1 MTWNSVMGIISSV
14 ALICPILTILAL
26 RLGKYRT
33 FPVLI
38 CYYSSVLV
46 YNLMT
51 EGYIPIDHAT
61 MHYWGLANNLMDAPL
76 MLFFLTYFSTSPVFT
91 RRVKWLIAAFL
102 FFEMMVIAVLG
113 LNTEAITV
121 ILGPGV
127 GLILAL
133 STYFFI
139 RQTKIAITH
148 RKATGKAV
156 IAASLLFAYGCF
168 GLIYLMYYVFRSTD
182 VEDIF
187 LIYFLVSTFSA
198 MMLSVGIY
206 IEEKRIRKLNEL
218 RVTRR
223 ELSDIYAGEKKAVPL
238 RRTALL
244 DFDRDQWN

>member
-1 MTWNSVMGIISSV
+1 GV
-14 ALICPILTILAL
+14 A
-26 RLGKYRT
+26 
-33 FPVLI
+33 
-38 CYYSSVLV
+38 
-46 YNLMT
+46 
-51 EGYIPIDHAT
+51 
-61 MHYWGLANNLMDAPL
+61 
-76 MLFFLTYFSTSPVFT
+76 
-91 RRVKWLIAAFL
+91 
-102 FFEMMVIAVLG
+102 
-113 LNTEAITV
+113 
-121 ILGPGV
+121 
-127 GLILAL
+127 LILAL

-187 LIYFLVSTFSA
+187 LIFFMVSTFSSL
-198 MMLSVGIY
+198 MLSVGIY

-223 ELSDIYAGEKKAVPL
+223 ELSNIYAGEKKAVPL